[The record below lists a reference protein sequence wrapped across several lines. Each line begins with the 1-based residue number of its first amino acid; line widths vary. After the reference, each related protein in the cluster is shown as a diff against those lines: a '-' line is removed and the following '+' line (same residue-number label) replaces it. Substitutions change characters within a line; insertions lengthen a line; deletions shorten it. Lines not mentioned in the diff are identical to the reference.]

1 MRRSESANVLSGVAL
16 ICGPRRDRPSGRS
29 YRDRPRLPQV
39 ADRDD
44 HGSAA
49 ELPLSGDPVGSAR
62 PANGWSRR
70 LPDAYAFARLNSSA
84 RPFLLRIARVLDLQ
98 PPDACVVGIRETLRY
113 DTFEVVR
120 AHQLEQFA
128 PPACDGQ
135 RLENDRQTL

>member
-16 ICGPRRDRPSGRS
+16 ICEPRRDRPSGRS

-49 ELPLSGDPVGSAR
+49 ELPPGRLRLRPVEQLG
-62 PANGWSRR
+62 PA
-70 LPDAYAFARLNSSA
+70 
-84 RPFLLRIARVLDLQ
+84 FLLRIARVLDLQ
-98 PPDACVVGIRETLRY
+98 PPDACVVGIRETLRN

-120 AHQLEQFA
+120 AHQLEELA
-128 PPACDGQ
+128 PPA
-135 RLENDRQTL
+135 RDR